1 MNVQWTRQRV
11 GELSGMRER
20 MWSVVSRLAPGT
32 VRTKGAFNYLLR
44 LPEGVTEEEAVRVL
58 ATKVK
63 VLVTPGRYV
72 ICQESPHFHVEP
84 VSPCLRV
91 SRAFYDLWASRMMWA
106 SLCVWMVAF
115 YLFGHECCG
124 CCSVQC
130 IRRPRSS
137 ARVLWLAAAIGVRVS
152 DRPTRRG
159 ARDPCEEGEDI
170 DDNSGTAK

>member
-1 MNVQWTRQRV
+1 VNVQWTRQRV

-32 VRTKGAFNYLLR
+32 VRTKGAFYFLLR

-72 ICQESPHFHVEP
+72 IFQESPHFHVEL

-91 SRAFYDLWASRMMWA
+91 NRAFYDLWASRVMWL
-106 SLCVWMVAF
+106 SLCVCGWWHSINLVMSAAGVVLCSAF
-115 YLFGHECCG
+115 GAPGH
-124 CCSVQC
+124 
-130 IRRPRSS
+130 
-137 ARVLWLAAAIGVRVS
+137 LRVS
-152 DRPTRRG
+152 YGSLPPSECASAIDRL
-159 ARDPCEEGEDI
+159 EEGLEI
-170 DDNSGTAK
+170 LAKKGRT